1 MTYSIFSLSEWFR
14 SIFSCRALSVSW
26 SDPQSLDALV
36 LELGLGLVQL
46 LLLGELIMS
55 MGNGD
60 DEEDND
66 RDIGCV
72 LVHLLRLGDLP
83 PPSITF
89 YAPSIFFLQGR

>member
-1 MTYSIFSLSEWFR
+1 MCVSLELLKLITVIHSIFSLSEWFR

-36 LELGLGLVQL
+36 LEQGLVRAQL

-55 MGNGD
+55 MGDGD
-60 DEEDND
+60 DEEEDND

-72 LVHLLRLGDLP
+72 WSTCSV
-83 PPSITF
+83 
-89 YAPSIFFLQGR
+89 

>member
-1 MTYSIFSLSEWFR
+1 MLE
-14 SIFSCRALSVSW
+14 
-26 SDPQSLDALV
+26 Q
-36 LELGLGLVQL
+36 ELGRVQL

-55 MGNGD
+55 LGDGDD

>member
-1 MTYSIFSLSEWFR
+1 MPE
-14 SIFSCRALSVSW
+14 
-26 SDPQSLDALV
+26 Q
-36 LELGLGLVQL
+36 GLGLAQL

-89 YAPSIFFLQGR
+89 LRAINLLLAGQMSPKLTTWTVVRASQSAALSTATATPG